1 MPRGKKRCPSCN
13 VFVGV
18 RSSSCDCG
26 FKFQKPTKKQEV
38 KNKKPPKLKINKK
51 EILIRLVEVPNTE
64 KRFFYAR
71 EMKMLNDLCN
81 RYSLE
86 FMNIVNFDK
95 KFDSLAYLVSPK
107 LRNVLDQKFR
117 AFNYVVDK
125 TRYPTYTI
133 GDKCGDDKKI
143 AKKMKTTKDF
153 LDER

>member
-1 MPRGKKRCPSCN
+1 M
-13 VFVGV
+13 
-18 RSSSCDCG
+18 
-26 FKFQKPTKKQEV
+26 
-38 KNKKPPKLKINKK
+38 
-51 EILIRLVEVPNTE
+51 PNTE

-81 RYSLE
+81 LYSLE
-86 FMNIVNFDK
+86 FMDIVSFEK

-107 LRNVLDQKFR
+107 LRNTLDQKFR

-133 GDKCGDDKKI
+133 GEKYGDDKKI
-143 AKKMKTTKDF
+143 AKKIKTTKDF